1 MDLLEK
7 INRSFG
13 SWYEGL
19 FGSNDDVRPKDIL
32 RLILTAMEDHRKEGF
47 DNKIY
52 VPNQY
57 ILEIAVHDE
66 EEKEYLLAFLDRAEL
81 ETALRRYCQQN
92 HYHIRGPLDFTIKEV
107 DDATLTGSKRS
118 EKVRVRC
125 RYNAKP
131 TGQESVE
138 PGTGKRMLNAGPSL
152 GGEVEDRTVPQ
163 VGGAEEDET
172 GTVPA
177 VAAAALRVQ
186 TAGQPPFRFDMAR
199 SITVGRSAK
208 AGNDLVLEGDTQI
221 SKRHLRIEL
230 NPDGRFSL
238 QDLGSMNG
246 TYVNGKRVD
255 SMTLN
260 SGDEIVLGSTHLLFE
275 QKTVPA
281 KQAVPEEARIPP
293 PGNYPAS
300 AAGREQEPGS
310 SSPRA
315 RPLQTRSARLIRM
328 EGEKD
333 VEDYLLASETVL
345 GRGVTND
352 IVLPDRSVATRH
364 ARIVHDGS
372 HYLLEG
378 LRSDAAPTLL
388 NGTPLSPGQP
398 VPLRHGDRIGLGDIT
413 LRFEAGA

>member
-19 FGSNDDVRPKDIL
+19 FGGSEDVRPKDIL

-47 DNKIY
+47 DNRIY

-57 ILEIAVHDE
+57 VLEIAVNDE

-81 ETALRRYCQQN
+81 ETAIRRYCQQN
-92 HYHIRGPLDFTIKEV
+92 HYHIRGQLDFTIKEV
-107 DDATLTGSKRS
+107 DDAALTSSKRS

-125 RYNAKP
+125 RYNSKV
-131 TGQESVE
+131 TGPE
-138 PGTGKRMLNAGPSL
+138 PGDPGAGSRGTAESATGASL
-152 GGEVEDRTVPQ
+152 EDRTVPK
-163 VGGAEEDET
+163 VGAGIEDET
-172 GTVPA
+172 GTVPSVASATLLVHTPGSPPYRYDIGRA
-177 VAAAALRVQ
+177 V
-186 TAGQPPFRFDMAR
+186 
-199 SITVGRSAK
+199 SIGRSSK

-230 NPDGRFSL
+230 DPDGLFTL
-238 QDLGSMNG
+238 YDLGSMNG

-255 SMTLN
+255 NATLS
-260 SGDEIVLGSTHLLFE
+260 SGDEIVLGSTHFTFE
-275 QKTVPA
+275 QKRNEA
-281 KQAVPEEARIPP
+281 SRLREEAAGIPP
-293 PGNYPAS
+293 PGVPRAS
-300 AAGREQEPGS
+300 ATGGDPDQGS

-315 RPLQTRSARLIRM
+315 RPLQTRTARLIRM
-328 EGEKD
+328 EGD
-333 VEDYLLASETVL
+333 QDREDFLLASETVI

-352 IVLPDRSVATRH
+352 IVLSDRSVATRH

-372 HYLLEG
+372 HFLLEG

-388 NGTPLSPGQP
+388 NGALLSPGQP
-398 VPLRHGDRIGLGDIT
+398 VPLKHGDQIGLGALT